1 MDDVDDLWTTC
12 ASAIHAQVSE
22 VVWQT
27 TFLDLEARAID
38 QDRLLLAVPSKLVK
52 DRIEARYLPILNAA
66 VAEATTQD
74 LEVSIDVETP
84 AVVDHEQLVFTDDDL
99 AAVVDLR
106 NRTVAARRPAGDSTI
121 PIQSQTLNDKLTFEN
136 FVAGTSNRFA
146 HAAAMAVAE
155 TPARSYNPLFIYG
168 DAGLGKTHLLQGI
181 AHYVNSHYTAYTV
194 RYVSCETFLN
204 QFVEA
209 IRTNRQMEFKRHY
222 REVDVLLVD
231 DIQFLEGK
239 EGLQE
244 EFFHN
249 FNHLHQANK
258 QIVLSSD
265 RSPDAIPT
273 LEDRLKSRFKMG
285 LTTDIQ
291 PPDLETRL
299 AILRKHGESEALP
312 VPAEVLDFI
321 ATNVTDNIRELEG
334 ALTRVTAYASLT
346 QEPLSVALAE
356 HVLADIIANT
366 GPRQITAALILDET
380 SEMFGFPVE
389 EIIGASRRRP
399 LVTARQVGMYVCRQL
414 TDMSYPAIAREFG
427 NRDHTTVIHAV
438 DKIDN
443 LMRERRQIY
452 DQVTALIQRIKSS

>member
-12 ASAIHAQVSE
+12 ASAIRAQVSE

-74 LEVSIDVETP
+74 LEVTIDVETP

-106 NRTVAARRPAGDSTI
+106 NRTVAARRTVGDSTI

-299 AILRKHGESEALP
+299 AILRKHSESEALP

>member
-12 ASAIHAQVSE
+12 ASAIRAQVSE

-74 LEVSIDVETP
+74 LEVTIDVETP

-106 NRTVAARRPAGDSTI
+106 NRTVAARRTVGDSTI

-299 AILRKHGESEALP
+299 AILRKHSESEALP

-356 HVLADIIANT
+356 
-366 GPRQITAALILDET
+366 
-380 SEMFGFPVE
+380 
-389 EIIGASRRRP
+389 
-399 LVTARQVGMYVCRQL
+399 
-414 TDMSYPAIAREFG
+414 
-427 NRDHTTVIHAV
+427 
-438 DKIDN
+438 
-443 LMRERRQIY
+443 
-452 DQVTALIQRIKSS
+452 